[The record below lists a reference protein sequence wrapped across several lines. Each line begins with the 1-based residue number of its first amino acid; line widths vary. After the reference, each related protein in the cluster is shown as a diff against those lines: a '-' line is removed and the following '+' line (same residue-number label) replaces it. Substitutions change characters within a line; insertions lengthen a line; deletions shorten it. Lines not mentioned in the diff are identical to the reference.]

1 MHKTVLTCIN
11 IYCSNMFTDYCNLKG
26 GEGLWDN
33 ALKTNTLGL
42 TSLGVEFVELWPLVV
57 KPYVYAP
64 GLKVRQPKLD
74 QNGEEVRLANGRPA
88 YEKTVHGVNEKWTQC
103 IDFFFIPLYSGT
115 VLVERHQFSVV
126 VKNNEWSLNI

>member
-88 YEKTVHGVNEKWTQC
+88 YETVHSVNEKWQEK
-103 IDFFFIPLYSGT
+103 ISKLEEGIKVGT
-115 VLVERHQFSVV
+115 GPSVLTSSSFHYTLAQ
-126 VKNNEWSLNI
+126 LL